1 MKNAIDGMKFQKV
14 SEAREVI
21 NDLMKMMTSKD
32 TEIDNLKMQILE
44 QKKYID
50 THNERINDRETF
62 YLE

>member
-1 MKNAIDGMKFQKV
+1 MKNAINGIKFKKV

-21 NDLMKMMTSKD
+21 NVLMKMMTSKD

-50 THNERINDRETF
+50 THNERINDREFF